1 MNRAQKAATGASPDA
16 TPIWSC
22 CAPASRKSPVAMPA
36 TKGRALRFTN
46 SVALIAVA
54 SLGRNQILPRDHRQ
68 GAVKSSGETV
78 CGVVGAT
85 LEAHRGQARIPHA
98 PRTCHAADSGGRHAR
113 PHVGRRTAMMRSDRG
128 RPWFW
133 LGFAAGGIEIS
144 ILFAMS
150 FGKWKELPWP
160 ALALTGLLGPFGA
173 LTMFA
178 ATFVVPQWMPGS
190 VEDPFAWWYWTLAWG
205 VGAASNGLLYL
216 GAARVAL
223 W

>member
-1 MNRAQKAATGASPDA
+1 
-16 TPIWSC
+16 
-22 CAPASRKSPVAMPA
+22 
-36 TKGRALRFTN
+36 
-46 SVALIAVA
+46 
-54 SLGRNQILPRDHRQ
+54 
-68 GAVKSSGETV
+68 
-78 CGVVGAT
+78 
-85 LEAHRGQARIPHA
+85 
-98 PRTCHAADSGGRHAR
+98 
-113 PHVGRRTAMMRSDRG
+113 MMRSDRG

-223 W
+223 WLRKKLRMGAIVFFALLTAYLVCGYALLILTQIGREGPLLNQPRHDARQARARFGHDSRQRPDRARTDERAQQADTQRGEDGGGTRIRTGVQRAIG